1 MPTLFTV
8 AEVAA
13 VAPGPDGSP
22 ALVGGQSAGRR
33 AAAQVPRGHFFRLTP
48 GGLLMIR
55 EMPVVAVEGSY
66 GEMGVAYGRQL
77 AGLIDRNL
85 NDYARRFREVAGLS
99 DADVRAWGNRYRAVA
114 RAYDPSIEAMLS
126 GVAEGAGQAPEH
138 IFALNA
144 RTEILYGSAAREE
157 ACTSIAVLPSRTAG
171 GHALLGQNWDWHPEQ
186 KELTFLLATR
196 DESGFTVLTLA
207 EAGMIAKTGLNSAG
221 IGVCANLLV
230 SDRDQGGDGV
240 PYHLLL
246 RGVLQ
251 SQTMA
256 DAHKAALACPRISSG
271 NLLIA
276 DAGGEAIDLEVV
288 PGDFGYLLPAGGL
301 ITHSNHFMSGVP
313 VGDLRKGLS
322 ALTLLRPE
330 RARHLL
336 EPKLEARTVT
346 ADDLKSVF
354 RDHYSFPNGIC
365 RHVDER
371 DPVLDRVCSVY
382 SIVMDLTQRRFS
394 IAQYPACEHEYEPLA
409 LDELATMRAAVGTRD

>member
-1 MPTLFTV
+1 
-8 AEVAA
+8 
-13 VAPGPDGSP
+13 
-22 ALVGGQSAGRR
+22 
-33 AAAQVPRGHFFRLTP
+33 
-48 GGLLMIR
+48 MIN
-55 EMPVVAVEGSY
+55 EMPIVAVKGSY
-66 GEMGVAYGRQL
+66 GEMGVAYGRQM

-85 NDYARRFREVAGLS
+85 QDYARRFREVAGLS
-99 DADVRAWGNRYRAVA
+99 DTEVRAWGNRYRAVA
-114 RAYDPSIEAMLS
+114 RGYDPAIEAMLS

-144 RTEILYGSAAREE
+144 RTEILYGSAAKDE
-157 ACTSIAVLPSRTAG
+157 ACTSAAVLPSHTAD
-171 GHALLGQNWDWHPEQ
+171 GHVLLGQNWDWHPEQ

-196 DESGFTVLTLA
+196 DEDGFTVLTLA
-207 EAGMIAKTGLNSAG
+207 EAGMIAKAGLNSAG

-230 SDRDQGGDGV
+230 SDRDRGGDGV

-251 SQTMA
+251 SRTMA

-276 DAGGEAIDLEVV
+276 DAGGEAVDLEVI
-288 PGDFGYLLPAGGL
+288 PGDFGYLLPESGL
-301 ITHSNHFMSGVP
+301 ITHSNHFLTGVP

-336 EPKLEARTVT
+336 EPKLDARAVT
-346 ADDLKSVF
+346 AEDLQAVF

-371 DPVLDRVCSVY
+371 DPVLDRTCSVY

-394 IAQYPACEHEYEPLA
+394 IAQYPPCEHEYESLA
-409 LDELATMRAAVGTRD
+409 LEELETMRAPAGTGG